1 MNRQPSQDGPM
12 RLNRFLASSG
22 VGSRRGCEE
31 FIRHGR
37 REINGKIVTDL
48 ATRVEPGD
56 HVKFDG
62 KLLRAASALTIVF
75 NKPQACLCTKDD
87 PQGRRTIYDL
97 LPATFARLNHVGR
110 LDYQSCGL
118 ILLTSDGKLNEK
130 LTHPRHHVEK
140 EYYVQ
145 LDHPFDKVL
154 LDRLLNGIHLSEGL
168 AKADSVRF
176 ETRRRL
182 NIVLSQG
189 YNRQIR
195 RMFEELNYEVRG
207 LERVRIGSLSMPRLN
222 PGEHRVLNAKEIE
235 AASTNPS

>member
-1 MNRQPSQDGPM
+1 M
-12 RLNRFLASSG
+12 RLNRFLASCG

-37 REINGKIVTDL
+37 VEINGKIITDL
-48 ATRVEPGD
+48 ATRVEETD

-62 KLLRAASALTIVF
+62 KLLRTASALTLVL
-75 NKPQACLCTKDD
+75 NKPEHCLCTRSD
-87 PQGRRTIYDL
+87 PQGRRTVYDL
-97 LPATFARLNHVGR
+97 LPSKFGKLHHVGR
-110 LDYQSCGL
+110 LDNQSCGL
-118 ILLTSDGKLNEK
+118 ILLTSDGKLNEQ

-182 NIVLSQG
+182 NLVLSQG

-195 RMFEELNYEVRG
+195 RMFEEIGYEVRG
-207 LERVRIGSLSMPRLN
+207 LERVRIGSLTMPMLD
-222 PGEHRVLNAKEIE
+222 PGKYEVLDSNQIL
-235 AASTNPS
+235 AASRNPEPEQA